1 MLWLPE
7 WDHRQRRGEKRSILA
22 EEVRMAVTGIVED
35 NSKIRDLIQKFLN
48 MQEGFSCPVAVE
60 SIEEMLEY
68 LEENP
73 APDVLLMD
81 IQLPGMSGIE
91 GMKVIRN
98 KYPEIEMIMLTVYHD
113 THKIFDSLVAGASGY
128 LLKHTSLPE
137 IVEAIRTLMEGGAPM
152 SPQIARK
159 VIGYFN
165 ASKKENRPENGL
177 TSREQD
183 IVTGLVDGLSYK
195 LIADRYDISIDTV
208 RAHIRNIYKK
218 LHVNSKAEVI
228 AKSLRGEI

>member
-1 MLWLPE
+1 
-7 WDHRQRRGEKRSILA
+7 
-22 EEVRMAVTGIVED
+22 MATIGIVED
-35 NSKIRDLIQKFLN
+35 NRKIRNLIQRYLD
-48 MQEGFSCPVAVE
+48 MQEGMACPVAVD
-60 SIEEMLEY
+60 SVEEMLDYLQEY
-68 LEENP
+68 QP
-73 APDVLLMD
+73 PDVILMD

-91 GMKVIRN
+91 GIGVIRE
-98 KYPEIEMIMLTVYHD
+98 KYPDIEIIMLTVYHD

-137 IVEAIRTLMEGGAPM
+137 IRESIITLLDGGAPM

-165 ASKKENRPENGL
+165 RPKKSRPEDESGL

-183 IVTGLVDGLSYK
+183 IVNGLVDGLSYK

-208 RAHIRNIYKK
+208 RAHIRNIYRK
-218 LHVNSKAEVI
+218 LHVHSKAEVI

>member
-1 MLWLPE
+1 
-7 WDHRQRRGEKRSILA
+7 
-22 EEVRMAVTGIVED
+22 MATIGIVED
-35 NSKIRDLIQKFLN
+35 NKKIRDLIQRYLD
-48 MQEGFSCPVAVE
+48 MQEGHRCPVATE
-60 SIEEMLEY
+60 SMEEMLDY
-68 LEENP
+68 LEEYE

-91 GMKVIRN
+91 GMK
-98 KYPEIEMIMLTVYHD
+98 KLKQEYPDIEIIMLTVYHD
-113 THKIFDSLVAGASGY
+113 SHKIFNSLCAGASGY

-137 IVEAIRTLMEGGAPM
+137 IKEAIEDLMEGGAPM

-159 VIGYFN
+159 VINHFQDPPQKN
-165 ASKKENRPENGL
+165 KDSETL

-183 IVTGLVDGLSYK
+183 IVQGLVDGLSYK

>member
-1 MLWLPE
+1 MIE
-7 WDHRQRRGEKRSILA
+7 I
-22 EEVRMAVTGIVED
+22 GIVED
-35 NSKIRDLIQKFLN
+35 NVKIRNLIQRYLD
-48 MQEGFSCPVAVE
+48 MQETMSCKVAVD
-60 SIEEMLEY
+60 SVEEMLDH
-68 LEENP
+68 LENNE
-73 APDVLLMD
+73 APGVLLMD

-91 GMKVIRN
+91 GIGIIKK
-98 KYPEIEMIMLTVYHD
+98 KYPDIEIIMLTIYHD
-113 THKIFDSLVAGASGY
+113 SHKIFDSLVAGASGY

-137 IVEAIRTLMEGGAPM
+137 IKESIETLIEGGAPM

-159 VIGYFN
+159 VIQHFN
-165 ASKKENRPENGL
+165 KPEPQKNPESNL

-183 IVTGLVDGLSYK
+183 IVNGLVDGLSYK
-195 LIADRYDISIDTV
+195 LIADRFDISIDTV